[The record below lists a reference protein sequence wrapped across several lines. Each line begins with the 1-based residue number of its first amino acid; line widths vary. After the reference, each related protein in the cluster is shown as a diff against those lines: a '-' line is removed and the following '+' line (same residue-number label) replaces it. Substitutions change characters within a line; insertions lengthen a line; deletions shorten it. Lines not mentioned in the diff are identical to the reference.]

1 MTIEKRNVVI
11 IGGGITGLTA
21 AYYLQQEAEKRNLPI
36 NVKLIEATIRLGGKI
51 QTVCQDGFTIEKGPD
66 SFLKQKKSAVRL
78 ISSLGL
84 EKELVHSATG
94 KSYVLVNNKLY
105 PMPEEA
111 VMGVPTK
118 IKPFIMSD
126 LLSVPGKIRAATD
139 FILPRSKVKGD
150 QSVGFFFRR
159 RLGDE
164 VVNNI
169 IEPLLS
175 EVHTGD
181 IDQLSLHSTF
191 PHFLE
196 MEQKYRSLIAG
207 MKKTAPLPT
216 NENKKG
222 MFLTLKSGLQ
232 SIVDALEDSFLPD
245 TVLKGVRVE
254 LIEKRE
260 KNYQVVLNN
269 GAVLYADSIIT
280 CVSHQM
286 LPSLFPTYDFFTP
299 FKHIPLT
306 SVATVVMAF
315 PKSAIRKNI
324 EGTDFVVSRNGD
336 YSITACTWTDRKW
349 PHTTPKG
356 QVLLRCY
363 VGRTNN
369 EAIVDLSDEEI
380 KQIVL
385 EDLNKVIEIVS
396 KPTFTVVTRW
406 KDAMPQY
413 IVGHKDRV
421 EQMKKNVNKTLP
433 GIFVAGSSFEGI
445 GIPDCIE
452 QGEKAVQQVLQYLQ
466 HKFDLS

>member
-1 MTIEKRNVVI
+1 MTIEKRDVVI

-51 QTVCQDGFTIEKGPD
+51 QTVFQDGFTIEKGPD
-66 SFLKQKKSAVRL
+66 SFLAQNKSAVRL

-94 KSYVLVNNKLY
+94 TSYVLVNNKLY
-105 PMPEEA
+105 SIPEGTL
-111 VMGVPTK
+111 MGVPTT
-118 IKPFIMSD
+118 IKPFITSD
-126 LLSVPGKIRAATD
+126 LLSVPGKIRAAAD

-150 QSVGFFFRR
+150 QSVGYFFRR

-164 VVNNI
+164 VVDNLI
-169 IEPLLS
+169 DPLLS
-175 EVHTGD
+175 GVHTGD
-181 IDQLSLHSTF
+181 IDQLSLKSTF

-196 MEQKYRSLIAG
+196 MEQQYRSLIAG
-207 MKKTAPLPT
+207 MKKTAPVSI
-216 NENKKG
+216 NQNKKG

-232 SIVDALEDSFLPD
+232 SIVDTLEDGFLPN

-260 KNYQVVLNN
+260 KKYQVVLNN

-286 LPSLFPTYDFFTP
+286 LPSLFPTYNFFTP

-315 PKSAIRKNI
+315 PENAIRKNI
-324 EGTDFVVSRNGD
+324 EGTDFFVSRNGD
-336 YSITACTWTDRKW
+336 YTITACTWTHKKW

-356 QVLLRCY
+356 KVLLRCY

-380 KQIVL
+380 EQIVL
-385 EDLNKVIEIVS
+385 EDLNKIIDIGS
-396 KPTFTVVTRW
+396 NPAFTIVTRW

-413 IVGHKDRV
+413 SVGHKDRV
-421 EQMKKNVNKTLP
+421 DQLKNDVNTALP
-433 GIFVAGSSFEGI
+433 GVFVTGSSFEGI

-452 QGEKAVQQVLQYLQ
+452 QGEKVVQQVLQYLNI
-466 HKFDLS
+466 SE